1 MHYHYTEREDT
12 AFWRHCREMEMP
24 DSLRE
29 RVELF
34 RQGGYIYKVDGEL
47 FTVDSWISV
56 MLGQRIE
63 PETYHHFAR
72 VNDKRAQG
80 IHGEAPRAGGAGRE
94 CAAGACGLRE
104 AVLPAPATTR
114 GSSE

>member
-1 MHYHYTEREDT
+1 
-12 AFWRHCREMEMP
+12 MEIP

-34 RQGGYIYKVDGEL
+34 RQGGYIYKIDGEL

-63 PETYHHFAR
+63 PRDLSSLRAR
-72 VNDKRAQG
+72 Q
-80 IHGEAPRAGGAGRE
+80 
-94 CAAGACGLRE
+94 
-104 AVLPAPATTR
+104 
-114 GSSE
+114 

>member
-12 AFWRHCREMEMP
+12 AFWRECRAMEIP

-63 PETYHHFAR
+63 PQTYHHFAR
-72 VNDKRAQG
+72 TNDRELKDYMAQHRAQV
-80 IHGEAPRAGGAGRE
+80 AQVVNA
-94 CAAGACGLRE
+94 
-104 AVLPAPATTR
+104 LPAHADFVKQYAPA
-114 GSSE
+114 SPDAWK